1 MEVVVIEMEKFKWDA
16 IRYDYQLVNDID
28 FRLKE
33 VKIKDDYFANDPTY
47 NELKKASIRSYKALQ
62 KYAFEKRNNIK

>member
-1 MEVVVIEMEKFKWDA
+1 MEVVVIEIEKFKWDSMKE
-16 IRYDYQLVNDID
+16 YLQLTPDID
-28 FRLKE
+28 YKLKE
-33 VKIKDDYFANDPTY
+33 VKVKDDYFANDPTY